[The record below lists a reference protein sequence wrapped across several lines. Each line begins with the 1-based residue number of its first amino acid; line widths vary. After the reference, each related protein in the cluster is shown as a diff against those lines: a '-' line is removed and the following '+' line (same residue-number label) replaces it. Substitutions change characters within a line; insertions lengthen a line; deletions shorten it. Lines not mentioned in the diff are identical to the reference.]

1 MSKLNYNIQE
11 EMPKASNDHVITF
24 FFFFFW
30 KGNRDSL
37 PQEIEVQQENF
48 HDGSFNLLP
57 M

>member
-11 EMPKASNDHVITF
+11 EMPKASNNHVITIF
-24 FFFFFW
+24 FFFL

-57 M
+57 I

>member
-11 EMPKASNDHVITF
+11 EMPKASNNHVITIF
-24 FFFFFW
+24 FFFFL

>member
-1 MSKLNYNIQE
+1 MSELNYNIQE
-11 EMPKASNDHVITF
+11 EMPKASNDHLITF
-24 FFFFFW
+24 FFFL
-30 KGNRDSL
+30 KGNGDSL